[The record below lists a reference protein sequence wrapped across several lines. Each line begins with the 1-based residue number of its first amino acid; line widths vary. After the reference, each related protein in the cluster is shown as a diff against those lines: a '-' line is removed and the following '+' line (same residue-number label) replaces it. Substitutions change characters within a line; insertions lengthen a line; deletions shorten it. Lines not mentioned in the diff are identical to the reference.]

1 MTIRFRTAPRVALAT
16 FVVGLGL
23 LASRT
28 TMAEDAACRS
38 TNPVDW
44 PAASKPYFMIIVD
57 TSGSMLSCTSD
68 ASNYVFTGSNG
79 SKSCP
84 STAPKNSCGLEPTR
98 LNDAKCALQNTINA
112 FGGQVNFGL
121 AVFANRLSGCNAGA
135 ACGDSCTTSNGNCLP
150 NFDAGVN
157 AYGEYYKGA
166 GCEINPAPGAD
177 DSCGNTP
184 SCAGAGPGAPNFA
197 KGTWDNGGNI
207 LVPLPQDPT
216 WGATKPASNVPEILK
231 YFDGQCGD
239 SKEIFAIGG
248 TPIAG
253 ALKSVQQYLKGGW
266 NAAWGGSNYCSSGF
280 AYGAGLATPL
290 DVQDRPCRSVNVLL
304 VTDGDQSGC
313 PGTPKDVAAELLAGV
328 KVGSNTFPVRTSVIG
343 FAGASTSKI
352 QEIATAGGGKAL
364 TANNETELAVALS
377 DIIAGAIPAEVCD
390 NQDNNCNGCT
400 DEGSKVYCNRGRTAT
415 ATPTQASQCCSWT
428 TAAQRTA
435 CLTAH
440 AATVTAANPKG
451 DTFKLPCFNPA
462 APVAGFS
469 VEKSWL
475 CADPGEL
482 CDELDNNCDAT
493 PVTTEA
499 AFGTN
504 QVDEGFN
511 KCANKKGDTKLY
523 CPATEVC
530 DGIDQDCDS
539 IPDNQPNGSTPYGI
553 CPNQCASQPETCNGC
568 DEDCDGIADNGI
580 TAGTCG
586 PPVDPAIN
594 PNCGGVLA
602 CAPPSNVG
610 VNGCKAG
617 GPGNFFSC
625 TFPNKKAE
633 TCNGQ
638 DDDCDGIIDNLAS
651 AVEDCTPPG
660 LENLNYGP
668 SSRCKKG
675 KKSGCNGSCIGFVGP
690 GTEVCNGLDD
700 DCDGSVDEA
709 VPGLGLTCGIATPP
723 CKQGVTACVNGAI
736 LCTGSTPPSPEI
748 CDGIDNNCNG
758 SVDEPAAL
766 IDAPAAGDGGCW
778 TEPTSSCPTA
788 CTYVGADP
796 TKGASWCPPAGA
808 SCKDNGG
815 LTQPCFAG
823 VLACKEGAWKC
834 GGGKKPAPEVC
845 DGVDNDCNGTTDTDA
860 AGVGISCGL
869 STDNTKPWFPGWPA
883 GSTCTSGIVVCKD
896 GVNAC
901 VGANGQPTVGPAAEI
916 CDGLD
921 NDCDGETDEG
931 IAASDTVCAALYDTA
946 AYPGDRSLGAC
957 RPGKQQCTPG
967 ANPGEAGF
975 TCVDAVGPSPEVC
988 DGIDNDC
995 DGQVDEV
1002 GPAPDGITGTANPN
1016 DSTQVIGA
1024 SCGENQGVCAEG
1036 KYECASGAF
1045 ACPKGTGGKAVEVCD
1060 CLDND
1065 CDGAVD
1071 EDGVD
1076 PASGAA
1082 IPICGVGKA
1091 CAKVGGSCQ
1100 CVAKC
1105 ANGEFPCPVGT
1116 GLTCT
1121 SITKSGT
1128 DETLTNYCV
1137 GSATSCGGKDCA
1149 AETVKDAKGVVECA
1163 PAAGTTAPVCVC
1175 KGADTQCHAP
1185 CFGVA
1190 ACPDG
1195 FACTNFGASAGTC
1208 VKNDCTNVPC
1218 PEGLLCNQ
1226 GGCVTDPCLTKG
1238 CAANEVCRAVDSF
1251 KSAICV
1257 KSCADVVCD
1266 AGEACR
1272 DGICAPTGC
1281 PVEGCKAGEVC
1292 AGNQGSS
1299 GAAGANANA
1308 NGCVPNKCGAT
1319 TCGAFQVCDPL
1330 TGVCGN
1336 DPCEGVTCPSGQAC
1350 VAGECAKATGGAGSS
1365 GKGGSGG
1372 TGAGAGGNGAGGS
1385 SAGGSANVG
1394 GASAT
1399 GGAGTSNPD
1408 GGGLAP
1414 GARIGL
1420 ASGGGGCSTSGE
1432 GTANG
1437 GLVLA
1442 GFLAALFGNRGR
1454 QRRPDE
1460 RKKSG
1465 NRAGAKGGVQ

>member
-57 TSGSMLSCTSD
+57 TSGSMAYCTNP
-68 ASNYVFTGSNG
+68 AANAAC
-79 SKSCP
+79 KSGN
-84 STAPKNSCGLEPTR
+84 TNVNSCGLLTNR
-98 LNDAKCALQNTINA
+98 INDAKCAMQQAVNA
-112 FGGQVNFGL
+112 YAGQVNFGL
-121 AVFANRLSGCNAGA
+121 ATYAKTPSGCND
-135 ACGDSCTTSNGNCLP
+135 ACGNCSYSGANCGNEPACSGNGAIPNNGLPSGWSNG
-150 NFDAGVN
+150 GRIV
-157 AYGEYYKGA
+157 
-166 GCEINPAPGAD
+166 
-177 DSCGNTP
+177 
-184 SCAGAGPGAPNFA
+184 
-197 KGTWDNGGNI
+197 
-207 LVPLPQDPT
+207 VPLPKDPT
-216 WGATKPASNVPEILK
+216 WGAAAPASNVGELLK
-231 YFDGQCGD
+231 WFDGKCGD
-239 SKEIFAIGG
+239 QKELFASGG
-248 TPIAG
+248 TPLEFSLNTVHEYLRAG
-253 ALKSVQQYLKGGW
+253 FVDGW
-266 NAAWGGSNYCSSGF
+266 STTNYCKSTAF
-280 AYGAGLATPL
+280 TYTTPL
-290 DVQDRPCRSVNVLL
+290 DTQDRPCRSVNVLL
-304 VTDGDQSGC
+304 LTDGDEACSGD
-313 PGTPKDVAAELLAGV
+313 PKKPAAAMYGTGV
-328 KVGSNTFPVRTSVIG
+328 TIGGNNFKVKTHVIG
-343 FAGASTSKI
+343 FAGASTDKI

-435 CLTAH
+435 CLTTH
-440 AATVTAANPKG
+440 AGTVTAANPKG
-451 DTFKLPCFNPA
+451 DTFKLPCFNPS

-499 AFGTN
+499 NFGAN

-511 KCANKKGDTKLY
+511 KCANKKGDTTLY
-523 CPATEVC
+523 CPKTEVC

-539 IPDNQPNGSTPYGI
+539 IPDNQPNASTPYGI

-568 DEDCDGIADNGI
+568 DDDCDGVADNGI

-586 PPVDPAIN
+586 PPVDPAVN
-594 PNCGGVLA
+594 PNCGGVLT
-602 CAPPSNVG
+602 CAPPTNVG
-610 VNGCKAG
+610 VNGCKGA
-617 GPGNFFSC
+617 GPGNYFTC
-625 TFPNKKAE
+625 TFPNKKTE

-638 DDDCDGIIDNLAS
+638 DDDCDGIIDNLAT

-668 SSRCKKG
+668 NSRCKKG
-675 KKSGCNGSCIGFVGP
+675 KKSGCNASCIGFVGP

-758 SVDEPAAL
+758 AVDEPAAL
-766 IDAPAAGDGGCW
+766 IDGPAPEDSGCW
-778 TEPTSSCPTA
+778 TEPTSACPTA

-796 TKGASWCPPAGA
+796 TKGAAWCPPPGA
-808 SCKDNGG
+808 ACKDNGA
-815 LTQPCFAG
+815 LTEPCFAG
-823 VLACKEGAWKC
+823 KLSCQEGAWKC
-834 GGGKKPAPEVC
+834 GGGKKPATEVC

-860 AGVGISCGL
+860 STVGVSCGL

-883 GSTCTSGIVVCKD
+883 GSTCTSGIVVCQA

-901 VGANGQPTVGPAAEI
+901 VGANGQPTVGPSAEI

-931 IAASDTVCAALYDTA
+931 IAASDTVCAAVYDTV

-967 ANPGEAGF
+967 ANAGEAAF
-975 TCVDAVGPSPEVC
+975 ACVGAIGPTPEVC

-1002 GPAPDGITGTANPN
+1002 GPAPDGITGTTNPN
-1016 DSTQVIGA
+1016 DPTQAIGA
-1024 SCGENQGVCAEG
+1024 SCGQTQGVCAEG
-1036 KYECASGAF
+1036 KYECSSGAF
-1045 ACPKGTGGKAVEVCD
+1045 VCPKGTGEKAVEVCD

-1076 PASGAA
+1076 ATSGAP

-1091 CAKVGGSCQ
+1091 CAKVGASCQ

-1105 ANGEFPCPVGT
+1105 SGGEFPCPVGS
-1116 GLTCT
+1116 GLTCSSVT
-1121 SITKSGT
+1121 QSGT
-1128 DETLTNYCV
+1128 NTELNGYCV
-1137 GSATSCGGKDCA
+1137 GSANSCGGKNCA
-1149 AETVKDAKGVVECA
+1149 DETVKDAKGVVECA
-1163 PAAGTTAPVCVC
+1163 PAAGNTAPVCVC

-1185 CFGVA
+1185 CFGVD
-1190 ACPDG
+1190 ACPAG

-1218 PEGLLCNQ
+1218 PDGLLCNQ
-1226 GGCVTDPCLTKG
+1226 GGCVADPCLTKG

-1251 KSAICV
+1251 KSAICA
-1257 KSCADVVCD
+1257 KSCADVVCE
-1266 AGEACR
+1266 AGEACH
-1272 DGICAPTGC
+1272 DGVCAPTGC
-1281 PVEGCKAGEVC
+1281 PVEGCQSGEVC
-1292 AGNQGSS
+1292 AGTQGSS
-1299 GAAGANANA
+1299 GGAGASANG

-1319 TCGAFQVCDPL
+1319 ACGAFQVCDPL

-1336 DPCEGVTCPSGQAC
+1336 DPCEGLTCPSGQAC
-1350 VAGECAKATGGAGSS
+1350 VAGECAQATGGAGSS
-1365 GKGGSGG
+1365 GKGGS
-1372 TGAGAGGNGAGGS
+1372 AGAGGSGVGGS
-1385 SAGGSANVG
+1385 TAAGAAGTANVG
-1394 GASAT
+1394 GATANGGTSAT
-1399 GGAGTSNPD
+1399 NPD
-1408 GGGLAP
+1408 GAGLSP

-1432 GTANG
+1432 SSPEG
-1437 GLVLA
+1437 GFVLA
-1442 GFLAALFGNRGR
+1442 GFLAALFGNRRRTERR
-1454 QRRPDE
+1454 Q
-1460 RKKSG
+1460 
-1465 NRAGAKGGVQ
+1465 AGTATAKKGGVQ